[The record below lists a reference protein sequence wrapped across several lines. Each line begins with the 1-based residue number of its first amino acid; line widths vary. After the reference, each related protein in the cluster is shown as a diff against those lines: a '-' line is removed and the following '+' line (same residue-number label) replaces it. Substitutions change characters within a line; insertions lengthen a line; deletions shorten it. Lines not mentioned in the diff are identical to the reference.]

1 MPPATRQLDQVS
13 GCGSGTA
20 LVVARVMLLIDLL
33 PFSTLHDF
41 DADPV
46 GRRDIAQEIPAD
58 ALLQFDWKMDALRA
72 QLGTKRSEVA
82 LGQKTEM
89 IRAPPVV
96 AGKIGV
102 GPDRPCRRGILARA
116 LAADQDRHAAQL
128 DKDLRRA
135 ARDSIAGNRRAEHL
149 DIPSRRGMRVL
160 ADYVD
165 VIEFE
170 CRIAHPFAPIGGPAA
185 ARAGILPSA
194 GYNDHHNGE
203 EVAKMAE
210 FPVNPTRFDPYKDYK
225 FRVKMGRALRR
236 RHQRCPRRRAG
247 RTERD

>member
-1 MPPATRQLDQVS
+1 LDQVS

-46 GRRDIAQEIPAD
+46 GRRDIAQETPAD
-58 ALLQFDWKMDALRA
+58 ALLQLDRKANALGA
-72 QLGTKRSEVA
+72 QLGTERSEVA
-82 LGQKTEM
+82 LIQKAEM
-89 IRAPPVV
+89 IRAPPIV
-96 AGKIGV
+96 AGEIGV
-102 GPDRPCRRGILARA
+102 WPDRPSRRGTLARA

-135 ARDSIAGNRRAEHL
+135 ARDGIAGNPRTEHL

-160 ADYVD
+160 ADDVD

-203 EVAKMAE
+203 GAAVAE
-210 FPVNPTRFDPYKDYK
+210 YTTFPDL
-225 FRVKMGRALRR
+225 AW
-236 RHQRCPRRRAG
+236 
-247 RTERD
+247 ERDNSIAQPVEPETD